1 MNPQRPE
8 LGAELNHLCIRS
20 SNPLRLAR
28 FFADAYGM
36 DRRPIPGG
44 WHCAA
49 PGRAVLVKSG
59 RPNSVD
65 FFAYAFPERGAFT
78 EYRRRIQA
86 GPVTLGRNPSP
97 LFDSTAFAVTDPDGN
112 VVAFGRRMDV
122 AELSA
127 VDLPARLQHIAFR
140 TPNMERMVAF
150 YTDRLGFVV
159 SDRVEDSEGTLRAC
173 FMRTDHEHHSLALF
187 GSAETRLDHISS
199 ETGNVSELA
208 AWADRLAARH
218 VPLHWGIG
226 RHGPGN
232 DLFFMVKDPDDNMI
246 EISAELER
254 CEAQRPAGLW
264 PHEQRTLNL
273 WGTAI
278 MRN

>member
-1 MNPQRPE
+1 VNLPRPE
-8 LGAELNHLCIRS
+8 LGAELNHVCLRS

-28 FFADAYGM
+28 FFAEAYGM

-49 PGRAVLVKSG
+49 PGRAILIRSG
-59 RPNSVD
+59 RQNSVE
-65 FFAYAFPERGAFT
+65 FFSYAFADRGAFT
-78 EYRRRIQA
+78 DYRRRIQA
-86 GPVTLGRNPSP
+86 GPLALARNPSP
-97 LFDSTAFAVTDPDGN
+97 LFDGTAFAAADPDGN

-122 AELSA
+122 PDAPA
-127 VDLPARLQHIAFR
+127 DALPARLQHVAFR
-140 TPNMERMVAF
+140 TPNIERMAAF
-150 YTDRLGFVV
+150 YTDMLGFVV
-159 SDRVEDSEGTLRAC
+159 SDRVEDSAGTLRAC

-199 ETGNVSELA
+199 ETGNVGELT
-208 AWADRLAARH
+208 AWADRIAARR

-232 DLFFMVKDPDDNMI
+232 DLFFMVKDPDDNLI

-254 CEAQRPAGLW
+254 CDSGRPVNVW
-264 PHEQRTLNL
+264 PHEPWTLNL
-273 WGTAI
+273 WGSAI
-278 MRN
+278 MRS